1 MNLIE
6 IENINLTYHS
16 QKGETEAIKD
26 LSFSVK
32 EGEFISIIGP
42 SGCGKSTL
50 LNIIS
55 GLLDLSGGKI
65 VYNDLNI
72 KNRLDKMGYMFQK
85 DYLFDWLTVWENVV
99 LGLKIK
105 KLLTKENIKR
115 VDDLL
120 TNYGLAKFK
129 EHKPSELSGGM
140 RQRVALIRT
149 LALNPE
155 VLLLDEPFSA
165 LDYQT
170 RLKVCDEVSEIIKN
184 EGKTAIMVT
193 HDLGEAI
200 AISSR
205 VICLTSRPAK
215 IKKDIEIK
223 FENTSAT
230 PFQRRKEPEFNIYFN
245 ELWKELDNY
254 NE

>member
-1 MNLIE
+1 MGLIE
-6 IENINLTYHS
+6 VSNIKLTYHS
-16 QKGETEAIKD
+16 LKGETEAISD
-26 LSFSVK
+26 LNFSIK

-55 GLLDLSGGKI
+55 GLLEPTGGK
-65 VYNDLNI
+65 VTYNYNMV
-72 KNRLDKMGYMFQK
+72 KNRLDKMGYMFQR
-85 DYLFDWLTVWENVV
+85 DYLFEWLNVWDNIV

-105 KLLTKENIKR
+105 KKLNSENIKNAESLLNEY
-115 VDDLL
+115 DLS
-120 TNYGLAKFK
+120 KFK
-129 EHKPSELSGGM
+129 LHKPSELSGGM
-140 RQRVALIRT
+140 KQRVALIRT

-170 RLKVCDEVSEIIKN
+170 RLKFCDEVTAIIKR

-200 AISSR
+200 TTSDRI
-205 VICLTSRPAK
+205 IMLTKRPAT
-215 IKKDIEIK
+215 IKLDIRLDFQNK
-223 FENTSAT
+223 NAT
-230 PFQRRKEPEFNIYFN
+230 PFQKRREPEFNQYFN
-245 ELWKELDNY
+245 MLWKELDKLD
-254 NE
+254 E